1 MKRTSIALVVLG
13 MVMTIAGLLVFRDLN
28 AVNAVDAQVRP
39 MYVNMMRSFPWLA
52 FLGGVFIAVGVV
64 FFISSSKNKG
74 S

>member
-13 MVMTIAGLLVFRDLN
+13 MVMTIAGLLMFRDLN
-28 AVNAVDAQVRP
+28 AVDAHARP
-39 MYVNMMRSFPWLA
+39 IYVNGMRSFPWLA

-64 FFISSSKNKG
+64 FFISSGKNKG